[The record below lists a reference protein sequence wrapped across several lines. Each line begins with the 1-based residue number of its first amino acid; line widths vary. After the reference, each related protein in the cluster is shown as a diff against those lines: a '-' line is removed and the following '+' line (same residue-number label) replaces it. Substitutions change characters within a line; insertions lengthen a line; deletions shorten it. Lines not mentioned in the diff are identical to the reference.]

1 MTPQSLIAARPNHPQ
16 SQQALRNV
24 QVLAGCY
31 LGISML
37 TLAAIVLLRDNA
49 AMVPAPVWVRGSI
62 VVVHACITLLFAVRT
77 ARGSRGGYVL
87 LRLASAIMVVAIAV
101 ILALPGDFPL
111 WFKIEQG
118 VCGLLLLGVGVIVN
132 GKQLRVAFASK

>member
-1 MTPQSLIAARPNHPQ
+1 MTPQSRIEARLNHPQ
-16 SQQALRNV
+16 SQQALRTA

-37 TLAAIVLLRDNA
+37 TLAAIILLRNNA
-49 AMVPAPVWVRGSI
+49 DLAPAPVWVRGVI
-62 VVVHACITLLFAVRT
+62 VVVHACVLLLFAVWT
-77 ARGSRGGYVL
+77 ARGSRRGYLL

-111 WFKIEQG
+111 WFKVEQG
-118 VCGLLLLGVGVIVN
+118 VCGLLLLGVVVIVN
-132 GKQLRVAFASK
+132 GKRLRWALASK